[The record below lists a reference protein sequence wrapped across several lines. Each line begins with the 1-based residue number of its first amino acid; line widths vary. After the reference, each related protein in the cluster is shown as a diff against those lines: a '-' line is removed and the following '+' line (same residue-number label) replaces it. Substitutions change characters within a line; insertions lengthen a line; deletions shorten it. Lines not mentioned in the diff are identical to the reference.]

1 MTLRATTIIVTAVL
15 CLAPVAGHAA
25 LAPYA
30 QDFEGLVL
38 ADVNALAD
46 DGWLVHGNVYAVPSL
61 ALLYS
66 YGPYPAPNDGAA
78 FCALV
83 SGQGGPLQGTQ
94 QLSVFSD
101 YNNTDHAE
109 GYLIESLVYRE
120 QTIAL
125 EDVGKLC
132 VLAWDAKHGDWTS
145 TGQTAQVYFDVDPPG
160 VPPGIGFP
168 MCGIPVNLNMTCIPD
183 TWGSYQ
189 FVFTIPPGCDGYVLR
204 FGFASTA
211 TSYDP
216 TVIFYDNVKFCP
228 EGLATP
234 ASQPSWG
241 ALKSLYR

>member
-1 MTLRATTIIVTAVL
+1 MSLKATTIIVTAVL
-15 CLAPVAGHAA
+15 CLAPVASHAA

-30 QDFEGLVL
+30 QDFESLDLPYVY
-38 ADVNALAD
+38 ALAF
-46 DGWLVHGNVYAVPSL
+46 DGWLVCGHVYDTDL
-61 ALLYS
+61 TLLYS
-66 YGPYPAPNDGAA
+66 YGPYPAPNSAAA

-83 SGQGGPLQGTQ
+83 SGEGGPLQGTQ

-109 GYLIESLVYRE
+109 GYLIESIVYRE

-132 VLAWDAKHGDWTS
+132 VLLWDAKHGDWS
-145 TGQTAQVYFDVDPPG
+145 GAVAYATAQVFWDVGAPG
-160 VPPGIGFP
+160 GLPRIGFP
-168 MCGIPVNLNMTCIPD
+168 MVTAYDMTNIPD
-183 TWGSYQ
+183 TWGNYLAM
-189 FVFTIPPGCDGYVLR
+189 FTIQPGWDGDVLR
-204 FGFASTA
+204 FGFASIA

-228 EGLATP
+228 DGWATP
-234 ASQPSWG
+234 ASKQSWG